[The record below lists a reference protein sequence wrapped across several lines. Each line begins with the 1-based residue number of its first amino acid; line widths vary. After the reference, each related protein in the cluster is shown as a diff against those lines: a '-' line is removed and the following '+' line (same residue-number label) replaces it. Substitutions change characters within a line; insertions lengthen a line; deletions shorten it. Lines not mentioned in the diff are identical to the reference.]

1 MIWPLSDTGH
11 KRVSRPSQGDAEFSL
26 EYAVLEV
33 QWASSLTKCILKT
46 S

>member
-1 MIWPLSDTGH
+1 MIWPLSDIGH
-11 KRVSRPSQGDAEFSL
+11 KRVSRPNQGDAEFAL
-26 EYAVLEV
+26 EHAVLEV